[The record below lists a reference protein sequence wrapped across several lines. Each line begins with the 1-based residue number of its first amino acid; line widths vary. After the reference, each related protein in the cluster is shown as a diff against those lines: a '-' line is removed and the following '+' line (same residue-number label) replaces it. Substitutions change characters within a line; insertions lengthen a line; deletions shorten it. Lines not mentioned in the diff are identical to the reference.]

1 MIFHR
6 RGDHPIHHST
16 YLRMISVLQRM
27 VDCRDVSEGIVAW
40 EHTNEA
46 LRIGRQT
53 VEEYGS
59 NNRGG
64 RNV

>member
-1 MIFHR
+1 
-6 RGDHPIHHST
+6 
-16 YLRMISVLQRM
+16 M

>member
-1 MIFHR
+1 MLSLQGAIR
-6 RGDHPIHHST
+6 
-16 YLRMISVLQRM
+16 RMISVLQRM